1 MHLVVPQGLAAR
13 TGGFAYDRRL
23 VDGLR
28 DRGWSVTVHELGP
41 DFPRPSP
48 GALSA
53 AADTLRS
60 IPTGHDVVVDGV
72 LGPKS
77 IAAAQSAYLQ
87 APEHLSDAYGIARR
101 NYYFRIADRR
111 KASRKYARTRAG
123 GKGGWI
129 RRAEEFISKRY
140 HLTDRQFQERVSEW
154 A

>member
-53 AADTLRS
+53 AADILRS
-60 IPTGHDVVVDGV
+60 IPTGHDVVVDGLALGGMPLPLVEPAILASV
-72 LGPKS
+72 LALVPALHIYNVAGF
-77 IAAAQSAYLQ
+77 IIL
-87 APEHLSDAYGIARR
+87 APEFRR
-101 NYYFRIADRR
+101 LLFVGNPATVNENGRFSII
-111 KASRKYARTRAG
+111 G
-123 GKGGWI
+123 
-129 RRAEEFISKRY
+129 
-140 HLTDRQFQERVSEW
+140 H
-154 A
+154 